1 MSDTNPSTKHQKI
14 LLKTLVDTKLM
25 YSLNMDAN
33 AQHEDS
39 LDKNLHELLNK
50 KTKQL
55 GDLKDIIWHLQT
67 ENGCPWDREQDHM
80 SLRPH
85 LLEECYELLQAID
98 ELKPSHFENIIEELG
113 DVLLQVL
120 MHGAIAERLGEF
132 NFNDVTSNISEK
144 LISRHPHV
152 FSEPQKTTKDSV
164 ETNWEV
170 LKKKERPEESTLASI
185 PKTLPA
191 LARSQMLQRRATI
204 AGFDWPDMDGPLE
217 KLSEEIEE
225 LAEANSE
232 QNKIEEFGDVLFT
245 LVGIAQR
252 LGIDTEQALRTS
264 NDKFERRFT
273 KVESLAQERKLEL
286 TKMELAELDA
296 IWDEVK
302 NSEHS

>member
-1 MSDTNPSTKHQKI
+1 
-14 LLKTLVDTKLM
+14 
-25 YSLNMDAN
+25 
-33 AQHEDS
+33 
-39 LDKNLHELLNK
+39 
-50 KTKQL
+50 
-55 GDLKDIIWHLQT
+55 
-67 ENGCPWDREQDHM
+67 
-80 SLRPH
+80 
-85 LLEECYELLQAID
+85 
-98 ELKPSHFENIIEELG
+98 
-113 DVLLQVL
+113 
-120 MHGAIAERLGEF
+120 MHGSIAERLGEF

>member
-1 MSDTNPSTKHQKI
+1 M
-14 LLKTLVDTKLM
+14 
-25 YSLNMDAN
+25 
-33 AQHEDS
+33 
-39 LDKNLHELLNK
+39 
-50 KTKQL
+50 
-55 GDLKDIIWHLQT
+55 
-67 ENGCPWDREQDHM
+67 
-80 SLRPH
+80 
-85 LLEECYELLQAID
+85 
-98 ELKPSHFENIIEELG
+98 
-113 DVLLQVL
+113 
-120 MHGAIAERLGEF
+120 
-132 NFNDVTSNISEK
+132 
-144 LISRHPHV
+144 
-152 FSEPQKTTKDSV
+152 
-164 ETNWEV
+164 

-286 TKMELAELDA
+286 TKFELAELDA

>member
-1 MSDTNPSTKHQKI
+1 
-14 LLKTLVDTKLM
+14 M
-25 YSLNMDAN
+25 YSLKMNAN
-33 AQHEDS
+33 SQHKSS
-39 LDKNLHELLNK
+39 LDENLHELLNK

-55 GDLKDIIWHLQT
+55 GDLKEIIWHLQT

-98 ELKPSHFENIIEELG
+98 DMKPSHFGNIIEELG

-132 NFNDVTSNISEK
+132 NFNDVISNISEK

-152 FSEPQKTTKDSV
+152 FSDPQTTTKDSV
-164 ETNWEV
+164 EANWEA
-170 LKKKERPEESTLASI
+170 LKKKERPAESTLASI
-185 PKTLPA
+185 PKALPA
-191 LARSQMLQRRATI
+191 LARSQMMQRRASV
-204 AGFDWPDMDGPLE
+204 AGFDWPDMSGPLE
-217 KLSEEIEE
+217 KLSEEIGE
-225 LAEANSE
+225 LTEANSK

-252 LGIDTEQALRTS
+252 LDIDTEQALRAS
-264 NDKFERRFT
+264 NNKFEQRFT
-273 KVESLAQERKLEL
+273 KVESLARERKLEL
-286 TKMELAELDA
+286 TKMKLAELDA
-296 IWDEVK
+296 IWNEVK